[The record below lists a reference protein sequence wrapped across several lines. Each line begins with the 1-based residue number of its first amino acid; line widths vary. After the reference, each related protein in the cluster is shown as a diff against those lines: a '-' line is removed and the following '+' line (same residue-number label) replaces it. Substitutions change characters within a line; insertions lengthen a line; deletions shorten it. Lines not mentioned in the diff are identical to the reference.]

1 MARSL
6 TLRSFVVLYAND
18 ILLIAVALV
27 TEPQSLLQ
35 ACEEELKWLYTWRS
49 TLKKLCVHIG
59 QRYDFKYAS
68 TANSYGYTASHM
80 G

>member
-35 ACEEELKWLYTWRS
+35 ACEEELKWLYT
-49 TLKKLCVHIG
+49 
-59 QRYDFKYAS
+59 
-68 TANSYGYTASHM
+68 
-80 G
+80 